1 MAARS
6 EGTAMANNPREMRTD
21 GTPIPLAWGMPAD
34 TESPFGDAAM
44 WLTGGLSLVL
54 WTGLVF
60 VLTAI

>member
-1 MAARS
+1 
-6 EGTAMANNPREMRTD
+6 MANDSREMRTD
-21 GTPIPLAWGMPAD
+21 GTFIPCAWGMPAEA
-34 TESPFGDAAM
+34 ESPFGDAAL